1 MQKYGQTQFFLL
13 KNAKWVAKKSEFYA
27 NFKIFPKNAIKKLLE
42 LSFFTHFVSNY
53 VACSISL
60 IIAHQIL
67 KIVAQRIK
75 YFS

>member
-42 LSFFTHFVSNY
+42 LSFLH
-53 VACSISL
+53 ILSL
-60 IIAHQIL
+60 TLWRAVYL
-67 KIVAQRIK
+67 
-75 YFS
+75 